1 MSNVR
6 VDIGRILSPP
16 WNGLGAFAYMDI
28 LNCSSGDFIWQP
40 ESDRS
45 CQRPAGIG
53 RQHAISRPDTEPL
66 RERRLIGTLSAGVGR
81 SATVEPDLE
90 LPDHRRAQNGPVAD
104 VRIAGN
110 GKKQ

>member
-45 CQRPAGIG
+45 CQCPTGIG

-66 RERRLIGTLSAGVGR
+66 RERRLIGNTFGGSRPVC
-81 SATVEPDLE
+81 D
-90 LPDHRRAQNGPVAD
+90 RRAWPRAAWSSTGATDP
-104 VRIAGN
+104 
-110 GKKQ
+110 